1 MCELFAMSADRPTDV
16 GDSLS
21 LLMPRGGRIGPHA
34 DGWGVA
40 YFEGRAARIFKE
52 PAPASQSRCL
62 ALLADY
68 DLKSTTVVAHIRKA
82 NPAIVGRTTANTHPF
97 EREWN
102 GCSWV
107 FAHNGKLPGLKSM
120 RAFRGSR
127 FQPLGDTDS
136 EYAFCLIMDAI
147 ARTAVPGKARPSP
160 KKLLKIIRPV
170 VDDLALLGEFNFI
183 LSDGENLYAHAHTK
197 LHALQRTIGTDGR
210 KQNVALLAT
219 APLTAESWE
228 PLAPNSLHVYTG
240 GNDVTPV
247 PPPASIRPIPIVTG
261 VLTAAVA

>member
-16 GDSLS
+16 GQSLS
-21 LLMPRGGRIGPHA
+21 LLMPRGGKIGPHA

-40 YFEGRAARIFKE
+40 YYEGRAARIFKE
-52 PAPASQSRCL
+52 PAPASESRCL

-82 NPAIVGRTTANTHPF
+82 NPAIFGRATANTHPF

-102 GCSWV
+102 GYSWV

-120 RAFRGSR
+120 STFRNKR
-127 FQPLGDTDS
+127 FQPVGDTDS
-136 EYAFCLIMDAI
+136 EYAFCLIMNAI
-147 ARTAVPGKARPSP
+147 ARASLPGEARPSP
-160 KKLLKIIRPV
+160 QKLLKIIRPIV
-170 VDDLALLGEFNFI
+170 EDLARLGEFNFI

-197 LHALQRTIGTDGR
+197 LHALRRTTGTSGR
-210 KQNVALLAT
+210 KQSVTLLAT
-219 APLTAESWE
+219 APLTEE
-228 PLAPNSLHVYTG
+228 PWQALAPNSLRVYAG
-240 GNDVTPV
+240 GNDITPA
-247 PPPASIRPIPIVTG
+247 PRPSSVRFIPLGVD